1 MAISAGV
8 VRERYGRLKRSAYRD
23 LVFRRSIYGI
33 MFVAPALLFF
43 LAFNLYP
50 TINGFYL
57 SLTEYS
63 LLKPPRW
70 IGFANYTAMA
80 DDALFRQALGVTA
93 VFVVG
98 SVVPKTI
105 LSLLIAL
112 VFIGNFRGRE
122 WFKTLY
128 FTPTLLS
135 GVVISLVWKLLADPQ
150 GLLNVVLSPFTH
162 GQKLFWLAD
171 SRLSPA
177 LIITVD
183 NWAGI
188 PFYMMIWIAGLVG
201 IPREFY
207 EAALIDGGGR
217 VQAFFNVTLPLLKP
231 TALFVLVISSISAF
245 QAFTLQYVMT
255 RGGPNNHTTTIA
267 LLVYKYAF
275 NFYRMGAAAAVSV
288 VMFFIIIVLTI
299 IQVRWIRSEETSY
312 V

>member
-1 MAISAGV
+1 MAILAGAV
-8 VRERYGRLKRSAYRD
+8 KERLGRLRRSAYHD

-33 MFVAPALLFF
+33 IFVVPALLFF

-63 LLKPPRW
+63 LLRPPRW
-70 IGFANYTAMA
+70 IGFANYAAMPS
-80 DDALFRQALGVTA
+80 DTLFRQALGVTA

-112 VFIGNFRGRE
+112 VFVGSFRGRE

-150 GLLNVVLSPFTH
+150 GLLNVVLSPLVR

-171 SRLSPA
+171 SHLSPL
-177 LIITVD
+177 LIIVVD

-207 EAALIDGGGR
+207 EAALIDGAGR

-231 TALFVLVISSISAF
+231 TALFVLVISSIGAF

-267 LLVYKYAF
+267 LLIYQYAF
-275 NFYRMGAAAAVSV
+275 SFYRMGAAAAVSV